1 MPFNSKHMK
10 RTSISLL
17 IFLSLNI
24 CFAEEPVSQEFLAAV
39 YRANSTYIV
48 AQTTAS
54 SAGGAIVRCGDTYL
68 TPQGAYVR
76 CGDTFLKPGGG
87 AVVDC
92 DGSYVG
98 STSAVARV
106 GNGANNL
113 TFVGSEGASIGA
125 GATVL
130 RPLLIA
136 H

>member
-1 MPFNSKHMK
+1 MK
-10 RTSISLL
+10 QTCLL
-17 IFLSLNI
+17 ILTFLSLNI
-24 CFAEEPVSQEFLAAV
+24 CCAEDPVSQEFLAAV
-39 YRANSTYIV
+39 YRGNSTYIV
-48 AQTTAS
+48 AETTAS

-92 DGSYVG
+92 AGSYVG